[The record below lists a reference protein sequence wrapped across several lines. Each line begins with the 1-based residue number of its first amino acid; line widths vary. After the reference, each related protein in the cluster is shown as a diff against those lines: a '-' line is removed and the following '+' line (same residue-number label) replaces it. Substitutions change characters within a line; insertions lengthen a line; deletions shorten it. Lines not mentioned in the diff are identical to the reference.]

1 VRAYLQKNPGVVS
14 HASGPRYLKGADRRI
29 RVRNWPGQKCKTLS
43 GTLGECECK
52 LQTLSLIP
60 SSGKTKKTG
69 EEKGGE
75 HKEGEGKIVE
85 RRGQEKRGEEKNIA
99 FLVVYLKLKEYQ
111 FRSYIKVCRVVRRV
125 IAKIQLI
132 MPKVDKSISSCKNTE

>member
-1 VRAYLQKNPGVVS
+1 
-14 HASGPRYLKGADRRI
+14 
-29 RVRNWPGQKCKTLS
+29 
-43 GTLGECECK
+43 LGECECK